1 MRTVLIVV
9 VILILIVMSTIHLS
23 ARLDYDLLENVGMIK
38 IKLFNIIPIFVSRI
52 TVAGEYLNFNKR
64 KGKVIKIKIDLNDY
78 EIQFFNDVGNFLKKK
93 ITLLK
98 LHTSFL
104 VCFENPCVSTT
115 IGSMLNVFVSILFAQ
130 ILTYTTDVDLHKYV
144 ATGFRQLELK
154 TTINTT
160 ILFSIYDFAWALLK
174 AYKLKIR
181 RRHEKENKLQQNW

>member
-1 MRTVLIVV
+1 MA
-9 VILILIVMSTIHLS
+9 TIHLS
-23 ARLDYDLLENVGMIK
+23 ARLEYDLLENVGMIK

-64 KGKVIKIKIDLNDY
+64 KGKVIKIKIDLNDD

-98 LHTSFL
+98 LHTLFL